1 MPPTPLMVAMAASG
15 GGAMVDAAAAE
26 ASTMRMRQ
34 ERERRQQRQQTQGK
48 GSAAFGVVS
57 VSAVA
62 MCPQVTSS
70 QAPSSQQPAAGS
82 GVNIR
87 AHFAAKKQKKQHER
101 EEQLLR
107 EQQLL
112 RERGE
117 LQAAHIAQNEL
128 DDADEDDED
137 PWVNRGSKRK
147 AGAVVKKKRTVIQ
160 SDSDSG

>member
-15 GGAMVDAAAAE
+15 GGAMVDAAAAQ

-101 EEQLLR
+101 EVELR

-112 RERGE
+112 REREE
-117 LQAAHIAQNEL
+117 LQAAQIAQNEL
-128 DDADEDDED
+128 DDADGDDED